1 MQTMQRLLG
10 DKIALCLALL
20 GQIIATLAML
30 WPNPELPDVDL
41 PFLDKWAHFV
51 IFSIL
56 YLLWAWALES
66 KGPRVK
72 WTLHLVFA
80 LLIYGIIIESIQHYW
95 YVSRKGDLMDVLANA
110 TGILIGFLAHQLKSK
125 VYP

>member
-1 MQTMQRLLG
+1 MQRLLG
-10 DKIALCLALL
+10 DKIALGLALL

-41 PFLDKWAHFV
+41 PFLDKWAHFS
-51 IFSIL
+51 IF

-72 WTLHLVFA
+72 WTLILVFA

>member
-1 MQTMQRLLG
+1 MRRLLG
-10 DKIALCLALL
+10 DKIALGLALL

-30 WPNPELPDVDL
+30 WPNPELPHVDL

-51 IFSIL
+51 VFLIL

-72 WTLHLVFA
+72 WTLQLVFT